1 LASLGLWHS
10 AGARGWSEGEKMG
23 KKKDVAPILSA
34 MGVLTSIV
42 TDLVKFV
49 TKLGGTMEAIY
60 RLATPEG
67 AETLEKVAKV
77 INDDFQKA
85 KNAFLKLIS
94 GTESLVIEALD
105 GKAIIVNAKLVFKS
119 YIDSDF
125 KNWNLDNVGQVTD
138 ETSFNVYEMTKN
150 ATFAQIFSS
159 LADNLD
165 RLLVTQ
171 SQIISFCEKYPGCL
185 RQDGYGTF
193 FLIKENGKYFV
204 VNVHVVGDG
213 LGVSVGRLEYDFV
226 WSAGGRHRLVA
237 PATWTL

>member
-1 LASLGLWHS
+1 MS
-10 AGARGWSEGEKMG
+10 

-34 MGVLTSIV
+34 MGVITSIV

-77 INDDFQKA
+77 ITDDFQKA

-105 GKAIIVNAKLVFKS
+105 GKAIIADAKKVFKA
-119 YIDSDF
+119 YISSDF
-125 KNWNLDNVGQVTD
+125 RNWNLNNSGKATE
-138 ETSFNVYEMTKN
+138 ETAGAVYEMTSD
-150 ATFAQIFSS
+150 ATFSQMFNS

-165 RLLVTQ
+165 QLVMSQ
-171 SQIISFCEKYPGCL
+171 AQIISFCQKYPGWL

-204 VNVHVVGDG
+204 VRVFVDDAVGLWVRVG
-213 LGVSVGRLEYDFV
+213 PLGRGDV
-226 WSAGGRHRLVA
+226 WYAEFRHRLVT
-237 PATWTL
+237 PQLIP